1 MRIAYTLRMS
11 AVETEAAIG
20 RWHDAVNSKDLT
32 VALGTVTNPIVINGP
47 KGAGPITDEG
57 FVEWITR
64 SGITLRPRSYHPITD
79 RVIVVEQDAQWPAD
93 AEPTR
98 LATLFRATGDQVSAA
113 LRFPALREALE
124 FAYLY
129 TELAATE

>member
-1 MRIAYTLRMS
+1 MRIAYTLSMS
-11 AVETEAAIG
+11 AADTETAIA
-20 RWHDAVNSKDLT
+20 RWHDAVNRKDLT
-32 VALGTVTNPIVINGP
+32 AALGTVTNPVVINGP

-64 SGITLRPRSYHPITD
+64 SGITLHPRSYHPITE
-79 RVIVVEQDAQWPAD
+79 RVIVVDEDAQWPDD
-93 AEPTR
+93 AHPTR

-113 LRFPALREALE
+113 LRFPALRPALE

>member
-11 AVETEAAIG
+11 AIETEAAIG
-20 RWHDAVNSKDLT
+20 RWHDAVNNKDLT
-32 VALGTVTNPIVINGP
+32 AALGAVTNPVVINGP
-47 KGAGPITDEG
+47 KGAGPITDKA

-79 RVIVVEQDAQWPAD
+79 RVIVVEQDAQWTAD
-93 AEPTR
+93 AQPTQ